1 MSDAVPISEGP
12 PTGAIEWRRPH
23 PYTLLIELVSSVR
36 DLIFPIAFIL
46 LQGSGD
52 SETFVTEILPLIA
65 IVLPIGTAIARYF
78 TTRYALTDEALL
90 HNYGIIKRNKQVL
103 PRRNIQN
110 LSTSAGLIARATGL
124 QELTISD
131 ASQGGDINLRLLSV
145 EDAESL
151 MSLLRQESGA
161 TVAQPGEH
169 GTVDPLNPTLADYPE
184 PGSSLDRLAAPTS
197 GAAAFVDDPIHEL
210 VLSDLVKFRTVT
222 SGGPLMGIAVVIG
235 LLIAYLTIPEL
246 SENLSWSGALF
257 VVGPIGAG
265 LVAAFAPVFSLGGF
279 RLWSDPDRLRIKT
292 GLLTEVQ
299 LNARRERLQLIRVDR
314 HVLAQKIGLE
324 AVQFET
330 ADVEGNTAH
339 VNFLA
344 PAVSSESWQ
353 RFASDALGEVELSE
367 ADLRKVSPL
376 TKRRSLVRFA
386 MGGITP
392 LLALGAAIAFAEGTS
407 RMLVIAIAV
416 ALIAGYLALAVW
428 YANRRA
434 ERLGWAVGEDQF
446 LFRSGVVGEQLVLVR
461 KEKLQVLRAHQ
472 TYFQR
477 RLGLATLQLGTAG
490 VGLLGNVT
498 LPDLELSVANGVL
511 DHLAEASAS
520 TQLSRTL

>member
-1 MSDAVPISEGP
+1 MGP
-12 PTGAIEWRRPH
+12 EVTSALASGEIEWRRPH

-46 LQGSGD
+46 VQGSGD
-52 SETFVTEILPLIA
+52 SETFVADILPLIA

-90 HNYGIIKRNKQVL
+90 HNYGVIKRNKQVL

-131 ASQGGDINLRLLSV
+131 ASQGGDVNLRLLSV

-151 MSLLRQESGA
+151 MSLLRQESAAALAQQTASTTG
-161 TVAQPGEH
+161 VAS
-169 GTVDPLNPTLADYPE
+169 PTSVGGSE
-184 PGSSLDRLAAPTS
+184 PSLDQLAAPTA

-210 VLSDLVKFRTVT
+210 VLSDLIKFRTVT
-222 SGGPLMGIAVVIG
+222 SGGPLMGLAVVVG
-235 LLIAYLTIPEL
+235 LVVAYLTIPEL
-246 SENLSWSGALF
+246 SENLNWSGALF
-257 VVGPIGAG
+257 VLGPIGAG

-367 ADLRKVSPL
+367 NDLQKVSPL
-376 TKRRSLVRFA
+376 TRRRSLVRFGFGA
-386 MGGITP
+386 VG
-392 LLALGAAIAFAEGTS
+392 LLAVLGTAIAFAQGTS
-407 RMLVIAIAV
+407 RTIVIAITCVLA
-416 ALIAGYLALAVW
+416 AGYAALAIW
-428 YANRRA
+428 YSNRRA
-434 ERLGWAVGEDQF
+434 ERLGWAVGQDQF

-472 TYFQR
+472 SYFQR

-498 LPDLELSVANGVL
+498 LPDLDLHVANKVL
-511 DHLAEASAS
+511 DHLADASAS
-520 TQLSRTL
+520 TRLSRTL